1 MKSLYVKIVG
11 LVCLVLLVSALIALL
26 ISNVLYYTVWQASY
40 SQKVEEAV
48 ETSFAYYERHGD
60 RRVDS
65 FYEMLSATGFQ
76 LYVVSESGQV
86 KRYGNP
92 FRNETIAPAVIQ
104 SVQEGQVYQ
113 GMRDYPF
120 HLFLLGL
127 FDNEV
132 INTYGTSLETD
143 TGTDAVFI
151 RPDLSRQIRELHLFV
166 GAFLALLIL
175 LSFLLLVFSIR
186 YLVRPIKRLTT
197 ATERMTTGDY
207 SISVAT
213 TGQDEIGEL
222 SRRFDEMAQAVAKSD
237 AERKAFVANV
247 SHEFQSPLTTI
258 RGYAGQ
264 LDRSVRPEDRSKL
277 RTIGQEATRMAELTR
292 QLLTLARL
300 DEGRPLRRQ
309 PIQLIQSI
317 QATLETLRYQLDER
331 GVAVALDASDDPV
344 IRADEL
350 ALEQIFQN
358 LIRNAL
364 HVSAE
369 GDLITIQVDTQAD
382 SVIVQ
387 IKDQGPGM
395 TEQVIAHAFER
406 FYQGD
411 ASRGTS
417 GTGLGLA
424 IVKETMDQLDGQIRI
439 ESIPDA
445 GTTIV
450 LTFVSQD

>member
-1 MKSLYVKIVG
+1 
-11 LVCLVLLVSALIALL
+11 
-26 ISNVLYYTVWQASY
+26 
-40 SQKVEEAV
+40 
-48 ETSFAYYERHGD
+48 
-60 RRVDS
+60 
-65 FYEMLSATGFQ
+65 
-76 LYVVSESGQV
+76 
-86 KRYGNP
+86 
-92 FRNETIAPAVIQ
+92 
-104 SVQEGQVYQ
+104 
-113 GMRDYPF
+113 
-120 HLFLLGL
+120 
-127 FDNEV
+127 
-132 INTYGTSLETD
+132 
-143 TGTDAVFI
+143 
-151 RPDLSRQIRELHLFV
+151 
-166 GAFLALLIL
+166 
-175 LSFLLLVFSIR
+175 
-186 YLVRPIKRLTT
+186 
-197 ATERMTTGDY
+197 
-207 SISVAT
+207 
-213 TGQDEIGEL
+213 
-222 SRRFDEMAQAVAKSD
+222 
-237 AERKAFVANV
+237 
-247 SHEFQSPLTTI
+247 
-258 RGYAGQ
+258 
-264 LDRSVRPEDRSKL
+264 
-277 RTIGQEATRMAELTR
+277 MAELTR